1 MRQHHH
7 PCERGSLVDI
17 LPLFCDIDDF
27 CLLFEPLW
35 EQQLLETRQ
44 RRRAS
49 TLCLSE
55 VMTIITLF
63 HASSYRN
70 FKAYYTEHVLKQ
82 YVWAFPRLVSYGRF
96 VELMPGA
103 LVPLCGYLQSRK
115 GRCSGVSF
123 VDSTSLKVCHNRRIH
138 SHKVF
143 RGCAR
148 RGKTS
153 VDWFYGFKLHLVIND
168 RGELLSL
175 RLTPGNTDDRRP
187 VPELVKGLFGKL
199 FGDKGYVSRP
209 LFEALY
215 DEGVRLVTK
224 LKRGMKNRLTPFFDK
239 IMLRK
244 RAIIESV
251 VDQLKNISQ
260 IEHSR
265 HRSVANCFVNLVAG
279 LIAYT
284 WREKKPS
291 LNIRVAEQLQL
302 VF

>member
-1 MRQHHH
+1 M
-7 PCERGSLVDI
+7 DI
-17 LPLFCDIDDF
+17 LPLFCDVDDF

-35 EQQLLETRQ
+35 RRHLLETRQ
-44 RRRAS
+44 RNRPSALS
-49 TLCLSE
+49 LSE

-63 HASSYRN
+63 HASGYRN
-70 FKAYYTEHVLKQ
+70 FKAYYTEHVLKHLSR
-82 YVWAFPRLVSYGRF
+82 AFPRLVSYNRF

-115 GRCSGVSF
+115 GHCSGISF
-123 VDSTSLKVCHNRRIH
+123 IDSTSLKVCHNRRIH
-138 SHKVF
+138 SHQVF
-143 RGCAR
+143 AGCAR

-153 VDWFYGFKLHLVIND
+153 VDWFFGFKLHLVIND
-168 RGELLSL
+168 CGELLSL

-199 FGDKGYVSRP
+199 FGDKGYVSQP

-215 DEGVRLVTK
+215 DEGVQLVTK
-224 LKRGMKNRLTPFFDK
+224 LKRGMRNRLLPFFDK

-251 VDQLKNISQ
+251 NDQLKNISQ

-265 HRSVANCFVNLVAG
+265 HRSVANCFINLLGG

-291 LNIRVAEQLQL
+291 LNIRIKEQLQL